1 MKNLMSEGTGL
12 KRPAYTSRRVALVS
26 ERLRY
31 RALLHA
37 LWTLRGS
44 IPGERPPTEP
54 KVRYR
59 AERLRGIE
67 PHYDVYLPER
77 PTGDSVVLV
86 HGGAFTIGARDMKP
100 MRRIASS
107 LVDRGVA
114 VCSVDY
120 RMIFR
125 GGRLDESLEDV
136 GLALEHWRERTVK
149 RGLDPSRVSIMG
161 LSAGATLALLTAARL
176 PVHRVVSCFGLYEL
190 DHLNGP
196 LAALI
201 PRLVFRSSDRTR
213 WAQRSP
219 RGAAQPAAPT
229 LLIHGTAD
237 GLVPHSQAERLAAH
251 RHSLGLPTELVIYPD
266 APHGFFNE
274 DKQVALDALE
284 EIGRF
289 LGPSAHPSPHSSA

>member
-1 MKNLMSEGTGL
+1 MT
-12 KRPAYTSRRVALVS
+12 

-37 LWTLRGS
+37 LWTLRGKV
-44 IPGERPPTEP
+44 PGEQPPTEP

-59 AERLRGIE
+59 TQRLRGIA

-77 PTGDSVVLV
+77 PISDSVVLV
-86 HGGAFTIGARDMKP
+86 HGGGFTIGARDMKP
-100 MRRIASS
+100 MRRIAAS
-107 LVDRGVA
+107 LLDRGIA

-125 GGRLDESLEDV
+125 GGRLEESLEDV
-136 GLALEHWRERTVK
+136 GAALEHFRAGAEA
-149 RGLDPSRVSIMG
+149 RGLDGARISILG
-161 LSAGATLALLTAARL
+161 LSAGATLALLTASRI

-201 PRLVFRSSDRTR
+201 PRLLFRSRDRGL
-213 WAQRSP
+213 WAERSP
-219 RGAAQPAAPT
+219 RGAAQPGAPT
-229 LLIHGTAD
+229 LLLHGTAD
-237 GLVPHSQAERLAAH
+237 GLVPHGQAERLAAH
-251 RHSLGLPTELVIYPD
+251 RRSLGLPTELVLYPG

-274 DKQVALDALE
+274 DQQVAIDALE
-284 EIGRF
+284 AIGRF
-289 LGPSAHPSPHSSA
+289 LLPSADPID